1 MSRYILALTAAIVC
15 SAPVLAQTE
24 TQTQPRTTQHHDH
37 SAAQHAAHGT
47 KPSSAKAVPREPGQ
61 SAFAAI
67 QEIVAILEADPE
79 IDWSRVDIEA
89 LRNHLADMDNVTLRA
104 DVKTLPVEDGY
115 RFTVTGDGDVTN
127 SIRRMLTAHAATM
140 NGTHGFRYEVAEV
153 PGGAIL
159 SVYVSKP
166 SDLQKLSGLGF
177 IGVMTLG
184 AHHQEHHLALASGQS
199 PHH

>member
-24 TQTQPRTTQHHDH
+24 TQTQTTQHHDH

-47 KPSSAKAVPREPGQ
+47 KPSSTKAVPREPGQ

-79 IDWSRVDIEA
+79 TDWSRVNIEA

-104 DVKTLPVEDGY
+104 DVKPC
-115 RFTVTGDGDVTN
+115 RSRMVTG
-127 SIRRMLTAHAATM
+127 
-140 NGTHGFRYEVAEV
+140 
-153 PGGAIL
+153 
-159 SVYVSKP
+159 
-166 SDLQKLSGLGF
+166 
-177 IGVMTLG
+177 
-184 AHHQEHHLALASGQS
+184 S
-199 PHH
+199 P

>member
-15 SAPVLAQTE
+15 STPVLAE
-24 TQTQPRTTQHHDH
+24 TQTQTQTTQHHDH

-79 IDWSRVDIEA
+79 TDWSSVNIEA

-140 NGTHGFRYEVAEV
+140 NGTRGFRYEVAEV

-177 IGVMTLG
+177 IGVLTLG